1 MRTKS
6 RIATPVTIQ
15 TQSAWSQDALIG
27 ISELL
32 KLAPPPL
39 EMQGFPKRRQ

>member
-1 MRTKS
+1 MRVSIRTES
-6 RIATPVTIQ
+6 SPARG
-15 TQSAWSQDALIG
+15 ALIDG
-27 ISELL
+27 SELL